1 MECLATAD
9 VSSDTTGDE
18 GHYHLHPTTVD
29 ACLQSAA
36 LAALKGRVE
45 VKDYRR
51 VPTKIDRLV
60 MHRCHPNVDMRV
72 SASAT
77 FIKGSRDV
85 VGQVQQI
92 VAEGKVV
99 FHIEGLKL
107 SPLEEAEAPETNSL
121 PTTARLTWGPHIDF
135 LDAAKLIRPSIPRH
149 LYTQA
154 MGELTRLCL
163 VYSYRHIKGVQ
174 TTLPHMQKYQAWIEG
189 QVQAI
194 GMDTYSATT
203 ALSDKVIMDKVGSL
217 VQQLSD
223 TPMVGCAVAMQ
234 KVVTNISGLLSGQ
247 TEALGILLADDTLA
261 ELYIATDACDR
272 SEFIRHL
279 GHSKPNLRILEV
291 GAGTGA
297 STVSMLKYL
306 ALPGPTGQA
315 LYSKYTFTDIS
326 SAFFVS
332 AKDLFKRNRNI
343 EYRTLDI
350 SKDPAEQGF
359 NGEKYDLVIA
369 TNVIHATKSL
379 SESLR
384 NVHKLLAPG
393 GRLLLHELFSPSK
406 WPNFIFGTLP
416 GWWYGEADGRA
427 DEPCVAPARWES
439 ELIGAGFAGLDAVAL
454 DAEEPH
460 QLNAIMVARPQAD
473 NTRANESKKKAVT
486 LLYDHG
492 GKPGLADALSRQ
504 LHNRGYAVHWCQ
516 LGNELPGSQDVISL
530 LDGDRPFLE
539 DIDEARYR
547 AFQGLV
553 DNLGGSGMLWVTH
566 PCQVR
571 CRDPRYAQIIGTAR
585 AIRAEMLL
593 DFATCEVD
601 DMDSSLDRI
610 VDVFAQFQAREED
623 ESLKPDL
630 EYAIVDGIVH
640 VGRIY
645 PFLLKE
651 ELVED
656 HMDHVHL
663 EMVKPGRLTSL
674 QWTPRGLRVLSGDDV
689 EVQIYAAGLNFRVRC
704 PSPTHMFDTLLA
716 LWLELGTC

>member
-18 GHYHLHPTTVD
+18 GHYHLHLTTVD

-36 LAALKGRVE
+36 LAALKGCVE

-154 MGELTRLCL
+154 MSELTRLCL

-217 VQQLSD
+217 VQQLSN

-261 ELYIATDACDR
+261 KLYIATDACDR

-306 ALPGPTGQA
+306 ALPGPTGRAHRPGPILQIH
-315 LYSKYTFTDIS
+315 LHRHLVRI
-326 SAFFVS
+326 
-332 AKDLFKRNRNI
+332 LR
-343 EYRTLDI
+343 LC
-350 SKDPAEQGF
+350 QGS
-359 NGEKYDLVIA
+359 VQ
-369 TNVIHATKSL
+369 T
-379 SESLR
+379 ESQ
-384 NVHKLLAPG
+384 H
-393 GRLLLHELFSPSK
+393 
-406 WPNFIFGTLP
+406 
-416 GWWYGEADGRA
+416 
-427 DEPCVAPARWES
+427 
-439 ELIGAGFAGLDAVAL
+439 
-454 DAEEPH
+454 
-460 QLNAIMVARPQAD
+460 
-473 NTRANESKKKAVT
+473 
-486 LLYDHG
+486 
-492 GKPGLADALSRQ
+492 
-504 LHNRGYAVHWCQ
+504 
-516 LGNELPGSQDVISL
+516 
-530 LDGDRPFLE
+530 
-539 DIDEARYR
+539 
-547 AFQGLV
+547 
-553 DNLGGSGMLWVTH
+553 
-566 PCQVR
+566 
-571 CRDPRYAQIIGTAR
+571 
-585 AIRAEMLL
+585 
-593 DFATCEVD
+593 
-601 DMDSSLDRI
+601 
-610 VDVFAQFQAREED
+610 
-623 ESLKPDL
+623 
-630 EYAIVDGIVH
+630 
-640 VGRIY
+640 
-645 PFLLKE
+645 
-651 ELVED
+651 
-656 HMDHVHL
+656 
-663 EMVKPGRLTSL
+663 
-674 QWTPRGLRVLSGDDV
+674 
-689 EVQIYAAGLNFRVRC
+689 
-704 PSPTHMFDTLLA
+704 
-716 LWLELGTC
+716 